1 MNDAHLTFGFSE
13 EQRRMRASVLGL
25 LNRVLPPAKI
35 RELDKAGEYP
45 FEAHKALADAGY
57 MGLVYPT
64 EYGGMSGSYMDL
76 AVLGEALGY
85 HYGGIAQAYGITVIY
100 AGMHI
105 ALHGSD
111 EMKREMLPR
120 IISGDMRLALCLS
133 EPNHGSDVAGIELS
147 AVRDDNG
154 YVLNGQKI
162 YNSAAH
168 VAHNLVVV
176 AKTKPGRGYDGI
188 SMFLVDAS
196 LPGVSIRR
204 LSALGRHTTE
214 ANHCFF
220 ENVHLPTDRMIG
232 EENSGWRGLMKCLN
246 VERLNLAANGVGNT
260 RRILDHVLDYAKT
273 REQFGRPIG
282 KFQAVSHK
290 LAEMEMLWQT
300 ARAQTFRVAQMLD
313 AGLDPVCENA
323 VAKAYATEVNWKV
336 ADMAMQIMA
345 GAGYIMDQDMQM
357 MFRDA
362 RVGMIGGGTS
372 EIQRNV
378 IARCMGL

>member
-1 MNDAHLTFGFSE
+1 MSDAHMTFGFSE
-13 EQRRMRASVLGL
+13 EQRGMRASVLGL
-25 LNRVLPPAKI
+25 LRRVLPPSKI

-45 FEAHKALADAGY
+45 FEACRALADAGY
-57 MGLVYPT
+57 MGLMYAP
-64 EYGGMSGSYMDL
+64 EYGGMGGSFMDL
-76 AVLGEALGY
+76 AVLAEALGY
-85 HYGGIAQAYGITVIY
+85 HYGGIAQAYAITVVY

-105 ALHGSD
+105 ALHGTD
-111 EMKREMLPR
+111 QMKREVLPQV
-120 IISGDMRLALCLS
+120 IAGNMRLALCLS
-133 EPNHGSDVAGIELS
+133 EPDHGSDIAGIKLT
-147 AVRDDNG
+147 ALRDGDG

-176 AKTKPGRGYDGI
+176 AKSKPGRGYDGLSI
-188 SMFLVDAS
+188 FLVDTS
-196 LPGVSIRR
+196 LAGVAIHR
-204 LSALGRHTTE
+204 LSALGRRTTE
-214 ANHCFF
+214 ANHCIFAD
-220 ENVHLPTDRMIG
+220 VRIPADRIIG
-232 EENSGWRGLMKCLN
+232 EENSGWRCLRECLN

-260 RRILDHVLDYAKT
+260 RRILDHVLEYAKT

-282 KFQAVSHK
+282 KFQAVAHK
-290 LAEMEMLWQT
+290 LAEMEMMWQT

-313 AGLDPVCENA
+313 AGLDPICENA

-345 GAGYIMDQDMQM
+345 GAGYIMDHDMQM

>member
-1 MNDAHLTFGFSE
+1 MSDAHMTFGFTE
-13 EQRRMRASVLGL
+13 EQRGLRASVLGL
-25 LNRVLPPAKI
+25 LRRVLPPSKV

-45 FEAHKALADAGY
+45 FEACRALADAGY
-57 MGLVYPT
+57 MGLMYAP
-64 EYGGMSGSYMDL
+64 EYGGMGGSFMDL

-85 HYGGIAQAYGITVIY
+85 HYGGIAQAYAITVVY

-105 ALHGSD
+105 ALHGS
-111 EMKREMLPR
+111 EQMKREVLPE
-120 IISGDMRLALCLS
+120 IIAGDMRLALCLS
-133 EPNHGSDVAGIELS
+133 EPDHGSDIAGIKLT
-147 AVRDDNG
+147 ALRDGDG

-176 AKTKPGRGYDGI
+176 AKSKPGRGYDGLSI
-188 SMFLVDAS
+188 FLVDAS
-196 LPGVSIRR
+196 LPGVAIHR
-204 LSALGRHTTE
+204 LSALGRRTTE
-214 ANHCFF
+214 ANHCIFAD
-220 ENVHLPTDRMIG
+220 VRVAADRIIG
-232 EENSGWRGLMKCLN
+232 EENGGWRSLMECLN

-260 RRILDHVLDYAKT
+260 RCILDHVLEYAKT

-282 KFQAVSHK
+282 KFQAVAHK
-290 LAEMEMLWQT
+290 LAEMEMMWQT

-313 AGLDPVCENA
+313 AGLDPICENA

-345 GAGYIMDQDMQM
+345 GAGYIMDHDMQM

>member
-1 MNDAHLTFGFSE
+1 
-13 EQRRMRASVLGL
+13 
-25 LNRVLPPAKI
+25 
-35 RELDKAGEYP
+35 
-45 FEAHKALADAGY
+45 
-57 MGLVYPT
+57 
-64 EYGGMSGSYMDL
+64 
-76 AVLGEALGY
+76 
-85 HYGGIAQAYGITVIY
+85 
-100 AGMHI
+100 
-105 ALHGSD
+105 
-111 EMKREMLPR
+111 MKREVLPR

-133 EPNHGSDVAGIELS
+133 EPDHGSDVAGIVMTAE
-147 AVRDDNG
+147 RDGNG
-154 YVLNGQKI
+154 YVLNGEKI

-168 VAHNLVVV
+168 VAHRLVVV
-176 AKTKPGRGYDGI
+176 AKTRPGRGYDGI
-188 SMFLVDAS
+188 SLFLVDAT
-196 LPGVSIRR
+196 LPGLSMHR
-204 LSALGRHTTE
+204 LRALGRHTTA
-214 ANHCFF
+214 ANHCHF
-220 ENVHLPTDRMIG
+220 ENVRVAADRLIG
-232 EENSGWRGLMKCLN
+232 AENSGWRGLMQCLN

-260 RRILDHVLDYAKT
+260 RRILDHVLGYAKT
-273 REQFGRPIG
+273 RQQFGRPIG

-290 LAEMEMLWQT
+290 LAEMEMMWQT

-313 AGLDPVCENA
+313 AGLDAVCENA

>member
-1 MNDAHLTFGFSE
+1 MTFGLNS
-13 EQRRMRASVLGL
+13 EQRQMRESVLGL
-25 LNRVLPPAKI
+25 LNRVMPPAKI
-35 RELDKAGEYP
+35 RALDEAGEYP
-45 FEAHKALADAGY
+45 FEAHRALAEAGF
-57 MGLVYPT
+57 MGLMYPA
-64 EYGGMSGSYMDL
+64 EYGGMSGSYLDL
-76 AVLGEALGY
+76 AVLAEALGY
-85 HYGGIAQAYGITVIY
+85 HYGGIAQAYAITVIY

-111 EMKREMLPR
+111 AMKREVLPK
-120 IISGDMRLALCLS
+120 IIAGDMRLALCLS
-133 EPNHGSDVAGIELS
+133 EPDHGSDVAGIELS
-147 AVRDDNG
+147 AMRKRDG
-154 YVLNGQKI
+154 YILNGQKI

-168 VAHNLVVV
+168 VADNLVVV

-204 LSALGRHTTE
+204 LRALGRHTTE

-220 ENVHLPTDRMIG
+220 ANVELPAGRMIG
-232 EENSGWRGLMKCLN
+232 EENSGWRGLMRCLN
-246 VERLNLAANGVGNT
+246 IERLNLAANGVGNA
-260 RRILDHVLDYAKT
+260 RRIIDHVLEYAK
-273 REQFGRPIG
+273 RRAQFGRPIG
-282 KFQAVSHK
+282 KFQAVAHK
-290 LAEMEMLWQT
+290 LADMEIMWQT

-336 ADMAMQIMA
+336 ADMGMQIMA
-345 GAGYIMDQDMQM
+345 GAGYIMDRDMQM

>member
-1 MNDAHLTFGFSE
+1 
-13 EQRRMRASVLGL
+13 
-25 LNRVLPPAKI
+25 
-35 RELDKAGEYP
+35 
-45 FEAHKALADAGY
+45 
-57 MGLVYPT
+57 
-64 EYGGMSGSYMDL
+64 
-76 AVLGEALGY
+76 
-85 HYGGIAQAYGITVIY
+85 
-100 AGMHI
+100 
-105 ALHGSD
+105 
-111 EMKREMLPR
+111 MKREVLPK
-120 IISGDMRLALCLS
+120 IIAGDMRLALCLS
-133 EPNHGSDVAGIELS
+133 EPDHGSDVAGIELS
-147 AVRDDNG
+147 AGRKRDG

-176 AKTKPGRGYDGI
+176 GKTKPGRGYDGI
-188 SMFLVDAS
+188 SLFLVDAS

-220 ENVHLPTDRMIG
+220 ENVALPADRLIG
-232 EENSGWRGLMKCLN
+232 EENGGWRGLMRCLN

-260 RRILDHVLDYAKT
+260 RRIIDHVLAYAKT
-273 REQFGRPIG
+273 RAQFGRPIG

-290 LAEMEMLWQT
+290 LADMEIMWQT

-336 ADMAMQIMA
+336 ADMGMQIMA

-362 RVGMIGGGTS
+362 RVGTIGGGTS